1 MWDTRDLD
9 QEHIGTNSQSQE
21 DWKSTCPKG
30 PTNCGS
36 AGSGR
41 PNHSTAFTQWDW
53 PNPSCRDDSNVFRQ
67 DCITFAN
74 TLNTGPVTLPV
85 EECHTRTGEVRT
97 GFSSLFT
104 AMHSNKDTKTES
116 WQRNWCVRSNHSQ
129 KSFCKNEFVTE
140 DCVSA
145 SLCWALWKKS
155 KWFAWTL
162 AKYYLNFLQVY
173 ERLQTLNLTMSISS
187 TRRLVKT
194 LGTGYDQKVKN
205 WRDLLATTLSVRNK
219 SKQ

>member
-1 MWDTRDLD
+1 MGYKRPRTYALTPSRKRIGKHLLERPHKLWQCRLWQTQPLDCMYSVRLAESFMQRWQQCVQTRLHHFC
-9 QEHIGTNSQSQE
+9 EHIQYR
-21 DWKSTCPKG
+21 TCH
-30 PTNCGS
+30 TS
-36 AGSGR
+36 SGR
-41 PNHSTAFTQWDW
+41 MSYKNWRSLHRIFFT
-53 PNPSCRDDSNVFRQ
+53 FM
-67 DCITFAN
+67 
-74 TLNTGPVTLPV
+74 
-85 EECHTRTGEVRT
+85 
-97 GFSSLFT
+97 

-116 WQRNWCVRSNHSQ
+116 WRHNWCVRCNHSQ
-129 KSFCKNEFVTE
+129 KSFCENESVTE

-145 SLCWALWKKS
+145 SLRWALWKKS

-194 LGTGYDQKVKN
+194 LGTGYDQKVKD

-219 SKQ
+219 IKQ